1 LLVVPNITAAEE
13 TMELLGRVAGVSS
26 GAGLRDLTR
35 PDRRGNSTFQ
45 IRRGGEKGL
54 GRRGR
59 FLEELGWIVVGARRD
74 GNSMDLRFRE
84 AEHCSSRSFG
94 FEAKRIGLR

>member
-13 TMELLGRVAGVSS
+13 TMELLGRASGVSS
-26 GAGLRDLTR
+26 GAGLGDLTR

-45 IRRGGEKGL
+45 IRRGREKGL
-54 GRRGR
+54 GRRWR
-59 FLEELGWIVVGARRD
+59 VLEEFGWIVVGARRD
-74 GNSMDLRFRE
+74 GDSTDLRFRE

-94 FEAKRIGLR
+94 FEAKRIDLR